1 MEHPMRAS
9 LSINHLSFTWPDGS
23 TVLDGLDLSVGPG
36 RHGLVGLNGCGK
48 STLLRLAAGDL
59 TPQDGSVVVDGG
71 LGYLPQDPGLDPTR
85 TVADVLGV
93 SATLEALE
101 RVESGDVRQDDLDLL
116 ADGDGWDVAERTAA
130 ELARLGLGRVGLDR
144 PIGTA
149 SGGELVLLSL
159 VALLLRRP
167 AVLLLDEPTNNL
179 DRAARERLIDV
190 VTSWRG
196 TLLVVSHDRELLN
209 AVDDIA
215 ELRDG
220 QVTWYGG
227 TYDDYE
233 AAVAVEQ
240 EAARRAVRNAES
252 DLRAQKRD
260 LVESQ
265 TKLAHRRKMG
275 EKAWAEK
282 RMPKIAMGNYK
293 RRAEVS
299 AGRLTGL
306 HEDRLDAAGRQLDEA
321 GARVRDDREVRIDL
335 PGTVVPPGR
344 VVLVAEGLRAAHGQA
359 VLDLDVR
366 GPERIGLT
374 GPNGSGKTS
383 LLRTVVGLADPAA
396 GSVAVS
402 VPARY
407 LPQRMDV
414 LDDGLTVAE
423 NIAQIAPQ
431 ATETERRSRLARFL
445 FRGRAA
451 DQLASTLSG
460 GERLRATLACLLL
473 AEPAPQLLMLDEPTN
488 NLDLPSIRHLVEA
501 LRSYRGALI
510 VVSHDERFLDDVG
523 LTRRIEV

>member
-9 LSINHLSFTWPDGS
+9 LSINHLSFAWPDGS
-23 TVLDGLDLSVGPG
+23 VVLDGLDLSVGPG

-59 TPQDGSVVVDGG
+59 APHDGTVVVDGG
-71 LGYLPQDPGLDPTR
+71 LGYLPQDPGVDPTR

-93 SATLEALE
+93 STTLEALA
-101 RVESGDVRQDDLDLL
+101 RVERGDVRQDDLDLL

-130 ELARLGLGRVGLDR
+130 QLARLGLGHIGLDR

-159 VALLLRRP
+159 AALLLGRP

-179 DRAARERLIDV
+179 DVRARRRLIDV
-190 VTSWRG
+190 VSSWRG
-196 TLLVVSHDRELLN
+196 TLVVVSHDRELLN
-209 AVDDIA
+209 VMDDIG

-220 QVTWYGG
+220 RVTWYGG

-233 AAVAVEQ
+233 AAVSVEQ
-240 EAARRAVRNAES
+240 QAAARAVRAAES

-265 TKLAHRRKMG
+265 TKLAHRRKVG
-275 EKAWAEK
+275 EKASVEK
-282 RMPKIAMGNYK
+282 RQPKIAMGNDK

-299 AGRLTGL
+299 AGKLTGL
-306 HEDRLDAAGRQLDEA
+306 HQARLETATGQLDAAEA
-321 GARVRDDREVRIDL
+321 RLRDDREVRIEL
-335 PGTVVPPGR
+335 PATSVPPGR
-344 VVLVAEGLRAAHGQA
+344 TVLVAERLTPPFGRA
-359 VLDLDVR
+359 VLDLAVR
-366 GPERIGLT
+366 GPERIGLI
-374 GPNGSGKTS
+374 GLNGSGKTS
-383 LLRTVVGLADPAA
+383 LLRTIAGRLDPAA
-396 GSVAVS
+396 GTVTVS
-402 VPARY
+402 VPTRY

-414 LDDGLTVAE
+414 LDDTLTVAQ
-423 NIAQIAPQ
+423 NIARTAPE
-431 ATETERRSRLARFL
+431 ATETERRARLARFL

-451 DQLASTLSG
+451 DQLTSTLSG

-501 LRSYRGALI
+501 LRSYQGALI

-523 LTRRIEV
+523 LTRRVEV